1 MEDWAPGSFEK
12 TRVDL
17 VGRAGARAGPGPGRA
32 WRGGIEAGVGF
43 VSVVP
48 SPAAA
53 PTEPGCAEAGAE
65 LGPC

>member
-1 MEDWAPGSFEK
+1 MDDWAPGSFGR

-17 VGRAGARAGPGPGRA
+17 VGSPGPQAGCGQAR
-32 WRGGIEAGVGF
+32 RGEIEAGLGF
-43 VSVVP
+43 VSVVQ

-53 PTEPGCAEAGAE
+53 PGGPGCAEAGAE